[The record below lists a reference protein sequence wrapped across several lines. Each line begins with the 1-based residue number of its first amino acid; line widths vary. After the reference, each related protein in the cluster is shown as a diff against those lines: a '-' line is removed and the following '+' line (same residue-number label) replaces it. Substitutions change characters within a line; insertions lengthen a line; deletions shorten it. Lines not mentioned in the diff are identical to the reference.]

1 MSEPLPDTDATLLA
15 LDVGGTKLAAG
26 LITSRGE
33 LLASL
38 REPTRLDTGPEGVVG
53 RLVAMGRELL
63 AGYAG
68 PVSWVGV
75 GCGGPLDRERGI
87 IQNPPNLP
95 GWHDVPLKQWLED
108 ALDLPVWVDNDAN
121 AAALAEWRFGS
132 GRGCQH
138 LVYLTLST
146 GIGGGVILDGQ
157 LYTGKAG
164 NAGELG
170 HLQVDVRGEPCTC
183 GGRGCLERY
192 ASGTGIG
199 HRARE
204 WARLHPDSL
213 LARLET
219 FPEHITA
226 HTVRRALE
234 SGDPLTAAFW
244 DDTLDYLAAG
254 VASIVHAF
262 DPQRVV
268 IGGGVANFGDLLF
281 PPLRAKVAA
290 RTYPALWQDV
300 SLRRAELADHVGIYG
315 AAAVALSRGMP
326 TALFPSRP
334 LQETNL

>member
-1 MSEPLPDTDATLLA
+1 MPEPLPDADAALLA

-26 LITSRGE
+26 LVTPHGE
-33 LLASL
+33 LLASR
-38 REPTRLDTGPEGVVG
+38 REPTRLQAGPEGVL
-53 RLVAMGRELL
+53 RQLVALGRDLL
-63 AGYAG
+63 AGHAG
-68 PVSWVGV
+68 PVSRVGV

-95 GWHDVPLKQWLED
+95 GWHDVPLKDWLED
-108 ALDLPVWVDNDAN
+108 ALDLPVDVDNDAN

-132 GRGCQH
+132 GRGCEH

-146 GIGGGVILDGQ
+146 GIGGGVILNGQ
-157 LYTGKAG
+157 LYTGRAG

-170 HLQVDVRGEPCTC
+170 HLQVEYLGEPCTC

-199 HRARE
+199 RRARE
-204 WARLHPDSL
+204 WARRHPDSL
-213 LARLET
+213 LAQLDGG
-219 FPEHITA
+219 PEHITA

-234 SGDPLTAAFW
+234 DGDPLTAAFW

-254 VASIVHAF
+254 VAGIIHAF

-290 RTYPALWQDV
+290 RTYPALWQGM

-315 AAAVALSRGMP
+315 AAAVALSRAAP
-326 TALFPSRP
+326 APHRFPVP
-334 LQETNL
+334 ETTL